1 MLILFLFQKKFTGE
15 IMALLPIKETSDVL
29 GMSLKSVEDLMNS
42 DKNGTKFKSKM
53 IGKKRY
59 VEIKPTALNYYRTTS
74 NVEYENLINENSNL
88 KKEIKNKEFQ
98 VGELISIVRE
108 QTLALPKPKK
118 SFLEMIGLKR
128 KK

>member
-1 MLILFLFQKKFTGE
+1 
-15 IMALLPIKETSDVL
+15 MALLTIKETSDVL

-59 VEIKPTALNYYRTTS
+59 VEIKPTALNYYRTT
-74 NVEYENLINENSNL
+74 NNAEYEDLLKENTNL
-88 KKEIKNKEFQ
+88 KKEIKSKEFQ
-98 VGELISIVRE
+98 VGELISIVRD

-118 SFLEMIGLKR
+118 SFLEYFGF
-128 KK
+128 KKNK

>member
-1 MLILFLFQKKFTGE
+1 
-15 IMALLPIKETSDVL
+15 
-29 GMSLKSVEDLMNS
+29 MNS
-42 DKNGTKFKSKM
+42 DKSGTKFKSKM

-59 VEIKPTALNYYRTTS
+59 VEIKPTALNYYRSTS
-74 NVEYENLINENSNL
+74 NIEYDNLLKENTNL

-118 SFLEMIGLKR
+118 SFLEMIGLKKR
-128 KK
+128 NN